1 MRREARIAVLI
12 ALVAGL
18 WLATADGPRLPSPAP
33 VLTPSAR
40 DSVPPGAPSTAGVLA
55 AEGEA
60 TERPDPTT
68 APLDTAPPSDAA
80 QASHTDLGTPAE
92 GEDDTQPRGTADS
105 LDAATEAEVRTVLAH
120 AIERRRRRGPLFV
133 APGVI
138 DQVARERR
146 VRIVFDID
154 SQPTG
159 SGLDEARLATLLS
172 GSDERAGW
180 EDLRLFPLLGHAAA
194 RTGPQALLNLIET
207 DLVEQIEMDALH
219 HPSLDASLVQ
229 IGADLAHVDGYDG
242 DGSVIVLLDTGI
254 DGTHPMLAGR
264 ILDEACFSNTS
275 DCPNGE
281 QEMFGPGAAIPC
293 DFGCDHGTHVAGIAA
308 GADAGDG
315 LVGLAPNAS
324 LIAIQIFSEV
334 GGSPAAY
341 SSDIL
346 AALQHTLALVPFHPI
361 SAVNLSFGGS
371 IYSTEES
378 CDQAAASQRLAIELL
393 RQAGVASVAAAGNE
407 SFTNALTTPA
417 CLSNVISVGSVSQDD
432 EPSRFSN
439 SAAFLSLLAP
449 GESIETA
456 ESGGGTVVGTGT
468 SLSAPHVAGAV
479 AVLREAVPGATVS
492 EIENALALSGV
503 PIVDDRNGVTTPR
516 VRVAEAIDLLAATG
530 GGPPPG
536 GPGEDSVP
544 ATPAGAGGGGGG
556 GACGLI
562 GLEPLMALA
571 VPWIARRRRRL
582 V

>member
-1 MRREARIAVLI
+1 MTPEA
-12 ALVAGL
+12 
-18 WLATADGPRLPSPAP
+18 ADDAH
-33 VLTPSAR
+33 AR
-40 DSVPPGAPSTAGVLA
+40 GA
-55 AEGEA
+55 E
-60 TERPDPTT
+60 
-68 APLDTAPPSDAA
+68 
-80 QASHTDLGTPAE
+80 
-92 GEDDTQPRGTADS
+92 DS
-105 LDAATEAEVRTVLAH
+105 LDEASEAEIRAALAH

-133 APGVI
+133 APGVV
-138 DQVARERR
+138 DRVASERR
-146 VRIVFDID
+146 VRIIFDIESPSSAGGVD
-154 SQPTG
+154 AS
-159 SGLDEARLATLLS
+159 RLATLLS
-172 GSDERAGW
+172 GPGERSGW

-207 DLVEQIEMDALH
+207 DLVEQIEIDALH
-219 HPSLDASLVQ
+219 HPSLDGSLVQ
-229 IGADLAHVDGYDG
+229 IGADLAHADGYNG

-254 DGTHPMLAGR
+254 DTSHPMFVGR
-264 ILDEACFSNTS
+264 VLDEACFSNTS

-293 DFGCDHGTHVAGIAA
+293 DFGCDHGTRVAGIAA

-334 GGSPAAY
+334 GGSAAAY

-346 AALQHTLALVPFHPI
+346 AALQHVLALVPFHPI
-361 SAVNLSFGGS
+361 SVVNLSFGGS

-378 CDQAAASQRLAIELL
+378 CNQAASSQRLAIELL

-417 CLSNVISVGSVSQDD
+417 CLSNVISVASVSQDD

-439 SAAFLSLLAP
+439 SATFLSLLAP

-456 ESGGGTVVGTGT
+456 ENGGGTVVGTGT
-468 SLSAPHVAGAV
+468 SLAAPHVSGAI
-479 AVLREAVPGATVS
+479 ALLREAVPDATVG

-503 PIVDDRNGVTTPR
+503 PVLDDRNGVTTPR
-516 VRVAEAIDLLAATG
+516 IRVAEAIDLLGATA

-536 GPGEDSVP
+536 GPGGGGVP
-544 ATPAGAGGGGGG
+544 ATPTGGGGGGGG

-562 GLEPLMALA
+562 GLEPLVVLA
-571 VPWIARRRRRL
+571 VLRIAQRRRR
-582 V
+582 VV